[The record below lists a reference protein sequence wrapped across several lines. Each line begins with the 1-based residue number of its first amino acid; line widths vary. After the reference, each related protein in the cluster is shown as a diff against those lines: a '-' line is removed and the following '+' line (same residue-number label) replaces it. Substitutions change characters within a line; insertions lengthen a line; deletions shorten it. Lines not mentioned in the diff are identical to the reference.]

1 MLNRKNKHLL
11 TKLLSLFSVVRGYN
25 ILIIIIAQYLAS
37 VYILAPFKSAQ
48 SVLLDSYL
56 FALVLASALV
66 IASGYIINNFYDS
79 EKDLINRPQKS
90 MLDRLVSQKTKLSGY
105 FLLNF
110 LALVLA
116 AYVSHRAVLFF
127 LGYIFLIWFYSHK
140 LKKFLFVGNITAS
153 ILAILPFF
161 IVFIYYRNFQT
172 VIFVYAFFLQL
183 ILSMRELVKDLEN
196 IKGDLTLDY
205 KTIPVV
211 YGERFAKVMLSVIV
225 ALTLLP
231 IFMLIFYYE
240 IGKMNYFFYF
250 SLVLL
255 LVFMGVL
262 WKSSRKF
269 HYLILHNILKCIVV
283 VGVFSI
289 PLINVNLLLSNFQ
302 VFGY

>member
-1 MLNRKNKHLL
+1 
-11 TKLLSLFSVVRGYN
+11 
-25 ILIIIIAQYLAS
+25 
-37 VYILAPFKSAQ
+37 
-48 SVLLDSYL
+48 
-56 FALVLASALV
+56 
-66 IASGYIINNFYDS
+66 
-79 EKDLINRPQKS
+79 
-90 MLDRLVSQKTKLSGY
+90 
-105 FLLNF
+105 
-110 LALVLA
+110 
-116 AYVSHRAVLFF
+116 
-127 LGYIFLIWFYSHK
+127 
-140 LKKFLFVGNITAS
+140 
-153 ILAILPFF
+153 
-161 IVFIYYRNFQT
+161 
-172 VIFVYAFFLQL
+172 
-183 ILSMRELVKDLEN
+183 MRELVKDLEN